1 MDMYFNLMSVAS
13 ALLFARLALIFYLLA
28 LRIFIPVVLS
38 LVRKEFTEG
47 QSTALAIF
55 LGFVSLGLS
64 IIIAAAV
71 H

>member
-13 ALLFARLALIFYLLA
+13 ALLFAGLALIFYLLA